1 MKFYTN
7 VHPHGNQLLV
17 RYISGG
23 KRRAEKIPF
32 KPSVWVTRGKGETP
46 YKTLK
51 GQPAYKIQQ
60 ASIKDAKDFVRQYEE
75 IMEVHGQTQWHYQYM
90 HDEFKKDIEWDKDL
104 IKIWS
109 IDIETETEEGFPNIE
124 RANEKLLLI
133 TVQDNHSNSIF
144 CFF

>member
-17 RYISGG
+17 RYISGN

-60 ASIKDAKDFVRQYEE
+60 SSIKDAKSFVHQYQEV
-75 IMEVHGQTQWHYQYM
+75 MDVHGQTQWHYQYK
-90 HDEFKKDIEWDKDL
+90 HDEFKNDI
-104 IKIWS
+104 
-109 IDIETETEEGFPNIE
+109 
-124 RANEKLLLI
+124 
-133 TVQDNHSNSIF
+133 
-144 CFF
+144 